1 MQRTQ
6 HFLSS
11 FDRGLFAQDLPLR
24 KYGHGAYQKGDT
36 ACDIFGCRFMILM
49 HSITYYSEADD
60 IEPLN
65 PIHNA
70 LECIDR
76 TTDKKRYSR
85 TVREN

>member
-1 MQRTQ
+1 
-6 HFLSS
+6 
-11 FDRGLFAQDLPLR
+11 
-24 KYGHGAYQKGDT
+24 
-36 ACDIFGCRFMILM
+36 MILM
-49 HSITYYSEADD
+49 YSITYYSEADD

-85 TVREN
+85 AVREN

>member
-1 MQRTQ
+1 MALFSGLSTFSATSRALCSRLQVRTWGISERIYR
-6 HFLSS
+6 L
-11 FDRGLFAQDLPLR
+11 
-24 KYGHGAYQKGDT
+24 
-36 ACDIFGCRFMILM
+36 GCRFMILM
-49 HSITYYSEADD
+49 YSITYYSEADD

-85 TVREN
+85 AVREN